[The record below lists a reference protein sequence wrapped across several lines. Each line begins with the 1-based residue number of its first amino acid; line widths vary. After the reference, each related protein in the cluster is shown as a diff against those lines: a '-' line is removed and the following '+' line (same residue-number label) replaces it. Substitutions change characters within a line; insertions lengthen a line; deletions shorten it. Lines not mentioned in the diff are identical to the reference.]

1 MKEVTVSDT
10 LLRKAAEKDDMDFFI
25 NTFIDAIK
33 TAIGGELNADN
44 MGQLNSDQ
52 ITLLAWDILH
62 TEVMDGGM
70 VQLIHN
76 GYGPFIWLNPTDK
89 AFRNWGLHDLFKW
102 IKSSHKLFLQC
113 RDDIE
118 KDCDEDEFMALFE
131 KYPQFD
137 DYDDSF
143 VENEELWSQQIAEYI
158 DNNIDKFA
166 VVVND

>member
-1 MKEVTVSDT
+1 M
-10 LLRKAAEKDDMDFFI
+10 
-25 NTFIDAIK
+25 
-33 TAIGGELNADN
+33 
-44 MGQLNSDQ
+44 
-52 ITLLAWDILH
+52 
-62 TEVMDGGM
+62 
-70 VQLIHN
+70 
-76 GYGPFIWLNPTDK
+76 
-89 AFRNWGLHDLFKW
+89 
-102 IKSSHKLFLQC
+102 FLQC